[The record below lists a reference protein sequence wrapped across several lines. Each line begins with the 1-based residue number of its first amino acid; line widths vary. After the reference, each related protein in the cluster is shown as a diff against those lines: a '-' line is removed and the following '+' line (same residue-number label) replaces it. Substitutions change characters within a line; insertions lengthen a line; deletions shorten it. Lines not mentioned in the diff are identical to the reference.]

1 MLNIFS
7 IFLFRFVRPQAL
19 DEHFVEAVSCGAHH
33 TFCLARGSRVFSFGH
48 GEYGQQGT
56 GDFGAVGERNRN
68 LLLPREFH
76 LPYDLASGGA
86 PPSIVIT
93 ITCGHL
99 HTLFGLADGSVW
111 SCGWGVDGVL
121 GHGDKKYRAIPTP
134 VRALEGERV
143 QHLASGWRHNLIVKV
158 RSRADDGDVAR
169 RHFALI
175 AFIALGKSVPDA
187 GHIDHICL

>member
-1 MLNIFS
+1 LFS
-7 IFLFRFVRPQAL
+7 TALSPLCAFKAL
-19 DEHFVEAVSCGAHH
+19 DEHVIEAVSCGAHH
-33 TFCLARGSRVFSFGH
+33 TFCLARGGRVFSFGH

-68 LLLPREFH
+68 LLLPREFC
-76 LPYDLASGGA
+76 LPYDPASGGA
-86 PPSIVIT
+86 PPSTVTT
-93 ITCGHL
+93 IACGHL

-143 QHLASGWRHNLIVKV
+143 QHLASGWRHNLVVKV
-158 RSRADDGDVAR
+158 RARADGDRPWGVWRGFLTA
-169 RHFALI
+169 
-175 AFIALGKSVPDA
+175 V
-187 GHIDHICL
+187 